1 MRPFF
6 HLKLISVLS
15 LLFAVIVGLVLLG
28 PSILVTHAVGISL
41 KVSPKSEAISASS
54 TSSCGAWNIIPSP
67 NPGQGNNALYGVAA
81 ISTRS
86 VWAVGTSQNN
96 GVGTPQTL
104 IEHWD
109 GTSWSVASSPNPGTS
124 NNILYAA
131 TRVPATSQVWAVW
144 VYNNNGLNLTLI
156 EHWDGT
162 SWSVVSSPNPGSQ
175 FNVLYGVTAISA
187 NNAWAVGNYTSTSN
201 GPNLTLIEH
210 WNGTSWQVVSSPN
223 PGSQYNYLNGA
234 IAVSGS
240 NAWVVGTYQ
249 SSNSSSNLQTLTER
263 WNGKKWSVVLSP
275 SPGSWNNSFSSVAR
289 VPGTNQLWAVGIT
302 SNSDYQNNL
311 TLIEH
316 WDGTSWSVVS
326 SPTVGTSY
334 SYLEE
339 IARVPGTSHVWA
351 VGFYNTNSGTQ
362 TLIEFYC

>member
-109 GTSWSVASSPNPGTS
+109 GMSWSVAASPNPGTS

-131 TRVPATSQVWAVW
+131 TRVPATSQVWAVG

-162 SWSVVSSPNPGSQ
+162 SWS
-175 FNVLYGVTAISA
+175 
-187 NNAWAVGNYTSTSN
+187 
-201 GPNLTLIEH
+201 
-210 WNGTSWQVVSSPN
+210 VVSSPN

>member
-96 GVGTPQTL
+96 GVGTPQ
-104 IEHWD
+104 
-109 GTSWSVASSPNPGTS
+109 
-124 NNILYAA
+124 
-131 TRVPATSQVWAVW
+131 
-144 VYNNNGLNLTLI
+144 
-156 EHWDGT
+156 
-162 SWSVVSSPNPGSQ
+162 
-175 FNVLYGVTAISA
+175 
-187 NNAWAVGNYTSTSN
+187 
-201 GPNLTLIEH
+201 TLIEH

-362 TLIEFYC
+362 TLIEF